1 MRVHSQPLPDCPS
14 LSHCMA
20 SSDSHTGTSR
30 ERPLAP
36 ELVAKGCEVDSNPGE
51 EIPVLYEKTPS
62 NQEVP

>member
-1 MRVHSQPLPDCPS
+1 
-14 LSHCMA
+14 MA